1 MNSKETKQSSEKE
14 LRVPSSLATRE
25 TRIKVKWQIK
35 EEKEE
40 IEEVEGKA
48 AQSRRDEK
56 SVTTMDSYL
65 SGSSLHERT
74 IMTGHANLC
83 VARTGRWKKGGGEGH
98 APKQNT
104 SIFVEGT

>member
-1 MNSKETKQSSEKE
+1 MANQRRERRDTVKGK
-14 LRVPSSLATRE
+14 RV
-25 TRIKVKWQIK
+25 
-35 EEKEE
+35 
-40 IEEVEGKA
+40 

-83 VARTGRWKKGGGEGH
+83 VARTGRGKKGGEGH